1 MTVEEL
7 KHEAQKLSLDERLA
21 LARWI
26 EEDEGIRE
34 RRREALIRDIQHGL
48 AQADRGELL
57 EADEV
62 FARLRAGGSAG
73 A

>member
-1 MTVEEL
+1 MSFR
-7 KHEAQKLSLDERLA
+7 APERTA
-21 LARWI
+21 LR
-26 EEDEGIRE
+26 EHGSDLRVCLRE